1 MKKIFMIVAILT
13 ASVSTAIAHTYV
25 VPSEKGPSY
34 DEPTLVA
41 AHVSSACVYAD
52 KAVKLGDTLVVD
64 QDIVLV
70 CASAPHGAV
79 FYPLSQDGVRRVLAA
94 IPTPSK

>member
-1 MKKIFMIVAILT
+1 MKKILMIVAILT

-25 VPSEKGPSY
+25 VPSEKGTSN
-34 DEPTLVA
+34 DEPQLVA
-41 AHVSSACVYAD
+41 AHVSGGCVYAD
-52 KAVKLGDTLVVD
+52 KAVKLGDTLIVD

-79 FYPLSQDGVRRVLAA
+79 FYQLAQDGVKRVLAA
-94 IPTPSK
+94 VPAPSK